1 MKKLIGFILQ
11 VSYFIGNVRVATG
24 FCQCKFVKTI
34 DSLGNKPIQWGFF
47 SGAVN
52 PTQNDIILFDI
63 GLPVTII
70 HAMKFAEDK
79 CVNHDSCAWLYI
91 IHYIRKIN
99 CNYNHI
105 SESGDFVTMRLS
117 RKSVRKLLKVGQSSN
132 PERCKTGNKMSPPV
146 QCRGFLL
153 TFRPRQ
159 HNRIKKINLI
169 TAGMQGLINRA
180 WVHGLL
186 VGPCLYIIII

>member
-1 MKKLIGFILQ
+1 
-11 VSYFIGNVRVATG
+11 
-24 FCQCKFVKTI
+24 
-34 DSLGNKPIQWGFF
+34 
-47 SGAVN
+47 
-52 PTQNDIILFDI
+52 
-63 GLPVTII
+63 
-70 HAMKFAEDK
+70 MKFAEDK
-79 CVNHDSCAWLYI
+79 CVNHDSCACLYI

-117 RKSVRKLLKVGQSSN
+117 RKSVRKLLKAGQSSN
-132 PERCKTGNKMSPPV
+132 AERCKTGNKMSPLV